1 MRPLQINEIEPFL
14 KRFDNFK
21 DGEIRCI
28 NIITPMQIVI
38 SLAAQDEARGYDWI
52 NVDLEFNGVE
62 DARVIE
68 NDQLRLIDL
77 SEGVSLIIEDNKI
90 AFALNKCYN
99 ISSSKNS
106 TCYVISASLKY
117 KEGVF

>member
-1 MRPLQINEIEPFL
+1 MRPLQLSEIEPFL

-21 DGEIRCI
+21 DGEVRCI
-28 NIITPMQIVI
+28 NIITPMQIII
-38 SLAAQDEARGYDWI
+38 SLAAQDAARAYDWI

-62 DARVIE
+62 DARVVDNE
-68 NDQLRLIDL
+68 QLRFIDL
-77 SEGVSLIIEDNKI
+77 SEGVSLIFEDHKI

-99 ISSSKNS
+99 ISASKNS
-106 TCYVISASLKY
+106 ICYVISASLKY